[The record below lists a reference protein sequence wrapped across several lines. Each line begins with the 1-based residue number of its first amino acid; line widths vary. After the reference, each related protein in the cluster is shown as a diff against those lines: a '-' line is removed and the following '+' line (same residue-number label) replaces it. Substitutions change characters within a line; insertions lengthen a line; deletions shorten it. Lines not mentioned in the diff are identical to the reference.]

1 MNAISFRPEM
11 ENINF
16 INNKLKWLSKSKFI
30 NEAIK
35 NYRIYLLRKEMRE
48 WFSLQDN
55 SDLELCDSDFNDY
68 ISLIEKN
75 EL

>member
-1 MNAISFRPEM
+1 MNAISFRPEI

-16 INNKLKWLSKSKFI
+16 IKNKLKWISKSKFI

-35 NYRIYLLRKEMRE
+35 NYRLYLLRKEMRE
-48 WFSLQDN
+48 WFKMQDN
-55 SDLELCDSDFNDY
+55 SDLELCNSDFWDY
-68 ISLIEKN
+68 ISLIKEN